1 MNGEI
6 AEISQHFLA
15 EVDKL
20 EPLLSKYGVFVIMAA
35 IAVEGFGIPAPGQ
48 TLLMAG
54 AVFAAR
60 GSINIQLLLL
70 TAWFAAVVGGT
81 IGYVIGRMGGSKL
94 LRRLPVSA
102 QRLDRV
108 ERSCQ
113 RYGSLFIIVSR
124 FIDGLRQ
131 AVNILVGSLKMPAL
145 QFMIMNS
152 VAAFLWVLVW
162 GLGTYYLDQNFHAIA
177 MQFRHLS
184 AYGWIAAAG
193 LLIAV
198 LSYLIRGKR
207 KSGQPRK

>member
-1 MNGEI
+1 MSGEI

-54 AVFAAR
+54 AVLAAR

-70 TAWFAAVVGGT
+70 TAWLAAVVGGA

-102 QRLDRV
+102 RRLDLV
-108 ERSCQ
+108 ERSCR

-131 AVNILVGSLKMPAL
+131 VVNILVGSLEMPAL
-145 QFMIMNS
+145 QFMIMNG
-152 VAAFLWVLVW
+152 VGALLWVLVW
-162 GLGTYYLDQNFHAIA
+162 GLSTYYLDQNFHAIA
-177 MQFRHLS
+177 LAFRHLS

-193 LLIAV
+193 LLIAI

-207 KSGQPRK
+207 TSGQPRK